1 MIVAIVGASSNQ
13 RKFGN
18 KALRAFR
25 HAGHIV
31 IPINPHETEIEGE
44 RAYASV
50 LDYEGDIDEATVY
63 VPPHI
68 GLRVIDEIAQ
78 KKIKTVWLNPGADG
92 DAVVK
97 RAKELGLKTRV
108 ACSIIG
114 VGESPGA
121 Y

>member
-1 MIVAIVGASSNQ
+1 
-13 RKFGN
+13 
-18 KALRAFR
+18 
-25 HAGHIV
+25 V
-31 IPINPHETEIEGE
+31 IE
-44 RAYASV
+44 
-50 LDYEGDIDEATVY
+50 
-63 VPPHI
+63 
-68 GLRVIDEIAQ
+68 EIAQ